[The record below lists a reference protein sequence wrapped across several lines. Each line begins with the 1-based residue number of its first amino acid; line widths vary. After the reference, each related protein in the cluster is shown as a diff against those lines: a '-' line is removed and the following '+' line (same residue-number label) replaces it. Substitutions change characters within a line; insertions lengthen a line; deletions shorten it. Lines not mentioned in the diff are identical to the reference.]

1 MNGILYSMFISL
13 LLRMSVITV
22 FILAIKAVFRYK
34 LSAKMHSLI
43 WLILC
48 VQLIF
53 CLGNVRIET
62 DISMYNYIG
71 SEAQDAAL
79 ETIQTMQT
87 SPANHGFDIRNL
99 IAYTWFF
106 GAVML
111 FIWYVFVFIHHR
123 YRIKKYPVIRD
134 EKILAVLEELKCRI
148 GIYGSVILRSGDTAM
163 TDSDTIIVPEDFP
176 ENEMRQIL
184 LHELCHY
191 KNKDCLKLWAAIT
204 VLCINWFNPIIWY
217 AFKVF
222 RTDIEM
228 LCDDR
233 VLKLTDSKK
242 CYAQALVKSSMK
254 KARFVPGTTS
264 ASNGKHEVIK
274 RVKRIVSWKR
284 KKPVWMI
291 AAICVCVCVS
301 CICLTDAVT
310 VAVESSVDSVA
321 STPEPAQT
329 IGDIIPIP
337 ISTPEPPQITPNT
350 ESQRSESRTT
360 VSVTDTSDQ
369 RTQEQT
375 PSENESIRQA
385 PRNAAPQYGGEENTT
400 PPQTR
405 ADTDN
410 QPVNPPS
417 ADIQPPSENVDIEIG
432 SSRDDVYEA
441 MGDPESSSLNGSK
454 ETYKL
459 DDETTAVLQYQD
471 GKLEYGYII
480 DSGSGGNESVTE
492 DNAVQDDAPENHHQ
506 PSGGSGS
513 GSSRLAPSS
522 YADDNSAA
530 EEAAQNSNTKQSN
543 AEMTPDMP

>member
-22 FILAIKAVFRYK
+22 FILAIKALFRYK

-53 CLGNVRIET
+53 CLGNIRIET
-62 DISMYNYIG
+62 AISMYNYIG
-71 SEAQDAAL
+71 AEAQDAAS

-87 SPANHGFDIRNL
+87 APTDHGFDIRNL

-106 GAVML
+106 GAVIL
-111 FIWYVFVFIHHR
+111 FSWYVFVFIRHR
-123 YRIKKYPVIRD
+123 RHVKTCPVIQD
-134 EKILAVLEELKCRI
+134 EKILSEFEDLKCRLDV
-148 GIYGSVILRSGDTAM
+148 YGKVTLRSGDTAM
-163 TDSDTIIVPEDFP
+163 TDSDTIIVPENFP
-176 ENEMRQIL
+176 QNEMRQIL

-233 VLKLTDSKK
+233 VLKITDSKK

-291 AAICVCVCVS
+291 AAICVCVGVS

-337 ISTPEPPQITPNT
+337 IPTPEPPQITPNT

-360 VSVTDTSDQ
+360 ASATDTSDQ

-375 PSENESIRQA
+375 PSENITRQA

-400 PPQTR
+400 SPQTR

-441 MGDPESSSLNGSK
+441 MGNPQSSSLNGSK

-480 DSGSGGNESVTE
+480 DSGSSRDESVTE
-492 DNAVQDDAPENHHQ
+492 DNAAQDDATENHQ
-506 PSGGSGS
+506 SSEGSGS
-513 GSSRLAPSS
+513 KPSSLAPSS
-522 YADDNSAA
+522 GTDDNRAA
-530 EEAAQNSNTKQSN
+530 NEAAQNSNTKQSN